1 MALWIVYNDTF
12 RLDLFDIQYVNVRLQ
27 SIKYPK
33 YRTVAWRWRPAQRK
47 QNGYLTTNVRYVFV
61 VYWYQKGFLHILP
74 ERSKRLWFTRPPH
87 VGFCFEF
94 PMYTINIEL
103 SLYSRT
109 KSEQMEKFSCRP
121 LTQTFL
127 DFFFTLEM

>member
-12 RLDLFDIQYVNVRLQ
+12 RLDYLTFNMLMYVSSLSNIRL
-27 SIKYPK
+27 K
-33 YRTVAWRWRPAQRK
+33 YRTVAWRWRHAQRK

-127 DFFFTLEM
+127 DFFFSR